1 MTSCEDIVKTEEEK
15 IKFQVSHSKVLLEL
29 NEDKIQP
36 GQVHENNQTVIDWLN
51 HHRKIIK
58 DNDDKI

>member
-29 NEDKIQP
+29 NILKNIP
-36 GQVHENNQTVIDWLN
+36 PTL
-51 HHRKIIK
+51 
-58 DNDDKI
+58 

>member
-15 IKFQVSHSKVLLEL
+15 IKFQVSHSKVLLKL
-29 NEDKIQP
+29 NENKIQP

-58 DNDDKI
+58 DNV

>member
-29 NEDKIQP
+29 NE
-36 GQVHENNQTVIDWLN
+36 NNQTVIDWLN

-58 DNDDKI
+58 DNE